1 MDNQAKIIFIGGSGT
16 GKTGTIRALWGSHL
30 RKCENIVVSDN
41 IPGRGEI
48 SFSVV
53 KMPSVVYSLKGYSI
67 DGNWFCYENVKAIS
81 EADVIVFVLTANSY
95 GYDNEF
101 KYLTELFY
109 KHIIKQDIPFIIGIS
124 MVEKLKDRQSR
135 NYGDVISGVYEIER
149 YVVNMFKRYGINQ
162 SLTIDN
168 IVPFSAAKGF
178 NIPQLKAKI
187 WDGVISHTND
197 TLFDINAPTL
207 IVTGKRGC
215 GKSSTLNA
223 LFGLNLPVDKAVA
236 CTKYPRVMQAILSI
250 NGKQVKLNVVDLPGI
265 AESIKADIDYYPF
278 YKKYVERANVLLCI
292 NQANVRA
299 YKQDEIFYEHLSSS
313 GILNSSTAIIIAM
326 NHTDSLFKDDNN
338 PDGINLDTVQE
349 NSPILVR
356 KIDDMFEKNYKH
368 FFTASHPDISKEC
381 VIPISASCNWHID
394 LLKNKI
400 ISKLKQ

>member
-1 MDNQAKIIFIGGSGT
+1 MYKQAKIIFIGGPGT
-16 GKTGTIRALWGSHL
+16 GKTETIQVLWGVRL
-30 RKCENIVVSDN
+30 KEDKNIVVSDD

-48 SFSVV
+48 TFSVV
-53 KMPSVVYSLKGYSI
+53 EMPSVAYSLKGYSI
-67 DGNWFCYENVKAIS
+67 DGNWFNDEIVKIIS
-81 EADVIVFVLTANSY
+81 EADAIVFVLTANSY

-101 KYLTELFY
+101 KFLTELLY
-109 KHIIKQDIPFIIGIS
+109 KHIIKKDIPFIIGIS
-124 MVEKLKDRQSR
+124 MIEKLKDRQSR
-135 NYGDVISGVYEIER
+135 NYGGVISGVYEIER
-149 YVVNMFKRYGINQ
+149 YVINMFKRYGVSQ

-197 TLFDINAPTL
+197 IIFDRNAPTL

-215 GKSSTLNA
+215 GKSSTLNV

-236 CTKYPRVMQAILSI
+236 CTKYPRVMQTILSI

-265 AESIKADIDYYPF
+265 AESIKADMDYYPF

-299 YKQDEIFYEHLSSS
+299 YKQDEIFYKHLSSS
-313 GILNSSTAIIIAM
+313 GILSSKTSIVIAM
-326 NHTDSLFKDDNN
+326 NHTDSLFKNDNN
-338 PDGINLDTVQE
+338 PDGVDLDAVQE
-349 NSPILVR
+349 DNPILNE
-356 KIDDMFEKNYKH
+356 KIDDMFERNYKH
-368 FFTASHPDISKEC
+368 FFFASHSDISKDC

-400 ISKLKQ
+400 ISKLK